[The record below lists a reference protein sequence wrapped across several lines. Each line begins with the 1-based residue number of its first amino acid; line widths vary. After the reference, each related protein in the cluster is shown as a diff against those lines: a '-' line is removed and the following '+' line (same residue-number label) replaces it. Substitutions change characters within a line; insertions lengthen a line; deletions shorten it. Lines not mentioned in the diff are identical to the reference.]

1 MMGRRRL
8 KKKYRRALHL
18 ILAGLVLLIALIC
31 LARHCEQREPEPSRY
46 YPSIS
51 NLKAQFNDLNPL
63 HLEAGRSLGLA
74 EPPESREDINTWRL
88 REIKDCR
95 YYVVDRLDYSV
106 PYLTRGGARL
116 LDEIGENFRDSLE
129 AKGMIPVRFKLS
141 SVLRTKDDVRRL
153 RRSGNVNASENSSH
167 CYGCTFDIAWA
178 SYDLPKRYNA
188 TWDQYRG
195 VMAEVLRDL
204 RAEGKCYVKFEAK
217 ESCFHITSRL

>member
-1 MMGRRRL
+1 MGRRRL
-8 KKKYRRALHL
+8 KKKYRRVLHL

-46 YPSIS
+46 YPSIR
-51 NLKAQFNDLNPL
+51 NLRAQFNDLNPL

>member
-46 YPSIS
+46 YPSIR

-74 EPPESREDINTWRL
+74 EPPESRENINTWRL

>member
-31 LARHCEQREPEPSRY
+31 LARNCGQREPEPSRY
-46 YPSIS
+46 YPSIR

-74 EPPESREDINTWRL
+74 EPPESREDIDTWRL

>member
-1 MMGRRRL
+1 MGRRRL

-46 YPSIS
+46 YPSIR

>member
-46 YPSIS
+46 YPSIR

-116 LDEIGENFRDSLE
+116 LDEIGVNFRDSLE

>member
-46 YPSIS
+46 YPSIR

-74 EPPESREDINTWRL
+74 EPPESREVIDTRRL

>member
-46 YPSIS
+46 YPSIR

-74 EPPESREDINTWRL
+74 EPPESREDIDTWRL

>member
-31 LARHCEQREPEPSRY
+31 LARHCEQRKPEPSRY
-46 YPSIS
+46 YPSIR

-88 REIKDCR
+88 MEIKDCR

>member
-8 KKKYRRALHL
+8 KKKYRRVLHL

-46 YPSIS
+46 YPSIR

-129 AKGMIPVRFKLS
+129 AKGIIPVRFKLS

>member
-8 KKKYRRALHL
+8 KKKYRRVLHL

-46 YPSIS
+46 YPSIR

-106 PYLTRGGARL
+106 PYLTRSGARL

-153 RRSGNVNASENSSH
+153 RRSGNMNASENSSH

>member
-8 KKKYRRALHL
+8 KKKYRRVLHL
-18 ILAGLVLLIALIC
+18 ILAGLVLLFALIC

-46 YPSIS
+46 YPSIR

-74 EPPESREDINTWRL
+74 EPPESRENINTWRL

>member
-1 MMGRRRL
+1 MGRRRL
-8 KKKYRRALHL
+8 KKKYRRVLHL

-31 LARHCEQREPEPSRY
+31 LARHCEQRQPEPSRY
-46 YPSIS
+46 YPSIRH
-51 NLKAQFNDLNPL
+51 LQAQFNDLNPL

-74 EPPESREDINTWRL
+74 EPPESRENINTWRL

>member
-8 KKKYRRALHL
+8 KKKYRRVLHL

-46 YPSIS
+46 YPSIR

-74 EPPESREDINTWRL
+74 EPPESRENINTWRL

>member
-46 YPSIS
+46 YPSIR

-95 YYVVDRLDYSV
+95 YYVVDKLDYSV

>member
-8 KKKYRRALHL
+8 KKKYRRVLHL

-46 YPSIS
+46 YPSIR

-63 HLEAGRSLGLA
+63 HLEAGRSLGLS

>member
-1 MMGRRRL
+1 MGRRRL
-8 KKKYRRALHL
+8 KKKYRRVLHL

-46 YPSIS
+46 YPSIR

>member
-8 KKKYRRALHL
+8 KKKYRRAMHL

-31 LARHCEQREPEPSRY
+31 LARNCGQREPEPSRY
-46 YPSIS
+46 YPSIR

-74 EPPESREDINTWRL
+74 EPPESRENINTWRL

>member
-46 YPSIS
+46 YPSIR

-74 EPPESREDINTWRL
+74 EPPESRENINTWRL

-129 AKGMIPVRFKLS
+129 AKGIIPVRFKLS

>member
-1 MMGRRRL
+1 MGRRRL

-46 YPSIS
+46 YPSIR

-74 EPPESREDINTWRL
+74 EPPESRENINTWRL

>member
-31 LARHCEQREPEPSRY
+31 LARHCEQRKPEPSRY
-46 YPSIS
+46 YPSIR

>member
-8 KKKYRRALHL
+8 KKKYRRVLHL

-46 YPSIS
+46 YPSIR

-106 PYLTRGGARL
+106 PYLTRSGARL

>member
-8 KKKYRRALHL
+8 KKKYRRVLHL

-46 YPSIS
+46 YPSIR

-74 EPPESREDINTWRL
+74 EPPESREDIDTWRL

-129 AKGMIPVRFKLS
+129 AKGIIPVRFKLS

>member
-31 LARHCEQREPEPSRY
+31 LARQCEQREPEPSRY
-46 YPSIS
+46 YPSIR

-74 EPPESREDINTWRL
+74 EPPESREDIDTWRL

>member
-8 KKKYRRALHL
+8 KKKYRRVLHL

-46 YPSIS
+46 YPSIR

-116 LDEIGENFRDSLE
+116 LNEIGENFRDSLE

>member
-8 KKKYRRALHL
+8 KKKYRRVLHL

-46 YPSIS
+46 YPSIR

-178 SYDLPKRYNA
+178 SYNLPKRYNA